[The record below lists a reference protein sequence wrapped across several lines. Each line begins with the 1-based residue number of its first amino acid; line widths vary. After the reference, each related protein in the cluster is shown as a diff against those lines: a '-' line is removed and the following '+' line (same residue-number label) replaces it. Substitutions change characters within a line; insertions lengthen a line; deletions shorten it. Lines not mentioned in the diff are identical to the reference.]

1 MSDSEQPEQTIPKKA
16 KRQLTP
22 EQLEKL
28 AAAREKANAVR
39 KEKAA
44 AKKKEKELA
53 NLKAK
58 QRQNEVEAEIATL
71 QKPKASVK
79 PKTPPKRAAKKPN
92 VYAPERA
99 EDVEDSSE
107 EEDSESDYS
116 TEESSSSEEEIEY
129 RPPPKKKNKYKK
141 KKKQVRYAEPANPMD
156 DVYQQRMQQAFGS
169 LFPNY

>member
-71 QKPKASVK
+71 QKPKASMK

-92 VYAPERA
+92 VYAEI
-99 EDVEDSSE
+99 EDVDDSSE